1 MNKNHEYEHDI
12 SKGVASCV
20 QLCFEHYKIVM
31 EDAKAYFESLV
42 PELKSDQVFQDIF
55 PIVFNMELCK
65 KKLYTSS

>member
-20 QLCFEHYKIVM
+20 QLCFERDKMVM
-31 EDAKAYFESLV
+31 EDAKAYLESLV
-42 PELKSDQVFQDIF
+42 PELESDQVFQDIF